1 MRKKGESDA
10 ASVTRGTGAEAPG
23 KARQGR
29 AVTSTGVGKFMTG
42 GALFLAAVI
51 GAGVLLL
58 GWLQFGRHQDLADQ
72 AIANLLATR
81 QSILISEHIGY
92 ARKLTE
98 RIAASDLVAE
108 SVDVSGSGALAAR
121 LAQLLPGAEVVLI
134 PPGQVLV
141 PEGLSFSAREL
152 IAKSRDSNA
161 VQLVIAPGQPPVL
174 YLAGQTP
181 AMGVV
186 LLTWE
191 LERLAALLAKQDIG
205 NASMQVS
212 LANGGP
218 VLFSTGPAAT
228 VGQEVAIT
236 SENGLQVRVVVPRAG
251 GDPALMVLF
260 AGIGGAMLALA
271 VLIFISTLL
280 AVGRSLRKDSALLT
294 HLAQD
299 LINDPKARPRGKFT
313 FDVLGLCL
321 GSLRKLAERSAA
333 GAAPRR
339 VPPPAMGFGDNLDKV
354 IGEEDEGLLVVEEP
368 ARQSGPQ
375 LPAEIFREYDIRGEA
390 GKNLSVDTVK
400 LLGQAIGTEAL
411 QAGQQTVVVA
421 RDGRLSSPALCD
433 ALIQGLI
440 ASGRDVIDIGMA
452 PTPVLHYATKILDTR
467 SGVCVTGSHNPP
479 AENGLKITV
488 ADETLFGERI
498 NALRQRVAR
507 GELAT
512 GQGKV
517 TRQDVSARYL
527 EDVVN
532 DIVLARPVKVVVDC
546 ANGVAGG
553 LAPQLLRQLGC
564 EVVEL
569 FSDIDGNFPN
579 HAPDTSDP
587 ATYEAL
593 KKAVVEAQAE
603 IGIALDGDGDRIG
616 VVTPA
621 GEIIWP
627 DRLMMLFARDLLTR
641 SPGADVLFDVKCS
654 RELPKLISEHGGRP
668 LMWKTGHSLIKA
680 KLRETGA
687 PLAGEM
693 SGHIFFADRW
703 HGFDD
708 GLYAAGRLLEILSL
722 ESGDAAAVFAT
733 LQTGVTTPELRI
745 PIPEQAKFALVEKLK
760 AQAQDFAGGTPVT
773 VDGLRVDYE
782 DGWGLVRAS
791 NTGPLLIARFE
802 GRDQAALERIQAAFR
817 TQLLAI
823 NPQMKLPF

>member
-1 MRKKGESDA
+1 MKKKGESEA
-10 ASVTRGTGAEAPG
+10 APVTDAEAPD
-23 KARQGR
+23 KKSRKK
-29 AVTSTGVGKFMTG
+29 AVTSTGVGKFMAG
-42 GALFLAAVI
+42 GALFLVTVI

-72 AIANLLATR
+72 ATANLLATQ
-81 QSILISEHIGY
+81 QSVLVSEHIAY
-92 ARKLTE
+92 ARKLTK
-98 RIAASDLVAE
+98 RIATSELVAQNTDA
-108 SVDVSGSGALAAR
+108 SAANALGPR
-121 LAQLLPGAEVVLI
+121 LAELLPGVEVTLI

-141 PEGLSFSAREL
+141 PENLAFSAREV
-152 IAKSRDSNA
+152 IAKARDSDA
-161 VQLVIAPGQPPVL
+161 VQFVIVPGQPPVL
-174 YLAGQTP
+174 YLAGRTP
-181 AMGVV
+181 TRGVV
-186 LLTWE
+186 LLTWK
-191 LERLAALLAKQDIG
+191 LERMAALLTTQDIG
-205 NASMQVS
+205 DASVQVS
-212 LANGGP
+212 LSNGGP
-218 VLFSTGPAAT
+218 VLFSAGPAST
-228 VGQEVAIT
+228 VGQEVVVT
-236 SENGLQVRVVVPRAG
+236 SESGVQIRAVVPRAG

-260 AGIGGAMLALA
+260 AVIGGAMLALA

-299 LINDPKARPRGKFT
+299 LISDPKARPRGKFT

-321 GSLRKLAERSAA
+321 GSLRKLAEKSAA

-339 VPPPAMGFGDNLDKV
+339 VAPPPAMGFGDNLDGV

-390 GKNLSVDTVK
+390 GKNLSVETVK
-400 LLGQAIGTEAL
+400 LLGQAIGSEAL

-421 RDGRLSSPALCD
+421 RDGRLSSPALCN
-433 ALIQGLI
+433 ALIQGLT

-498 NALRQRVAR
+498 DALRQRVAR

-517 TRQDVSARYL
+517 TKQDVSARYI
-527 EDVVN
+527 EEIVN
-532 DIVLARPVKVVVDC
+532 DIVLARPMKVVIDC
-546 ANGVAGG
+546 ANGVTGK

-569 FSDIDGNFPN
+569 FSEIDGNFPN
-579 HAPDTSDP
+579 HAPDTGDP

-616 VVTPA
+616 IVTPA

-654 RELPKLISEHGGRP
+654 RELPKLISQHGGRP

-722 ESGDAAAVFAT
+722 ESGDTAAVFAA

-745 PIPEQAKFALVEKLK
+745 PVPEQAKFALVEKLK
-760 AQAQDFAGGTPVT
+760 TQAQEFAGGTPVT

-791 NTGPLLIARFE
+791 NTGPLLVARFE
-802 GRDQAALERIQAAFR
+802 GRDQAALERIQDAFR
-817 TQLLAI
+817 AQLLAI
-823 NPQMKLPF
+823 NPKMKLPF